1 MSESIGELLTEAAQR
16 LTDRVFDEMW
26 ADPFWQARFGD
37 RGARHTRQD
46 GNSHVQYLVQALAA
60 DDHRVFTTYARWL
73 RDVLCS
79 RGMCSRHL
87 ADNFTRLAAAV
98 DAEGWPERGRAI
110 AVLHAGAH
118 ALNHTNGDAGAIDL
132 ARAEVARA
140 ISSDGLLA
148 EHVLSYLSDAL
159 AFAQPTWLSGYAAF
173 AAKLHGIA
181 TTRGVLEHITHELGA
196 RLPQL
201 TPAPAGYLAAAA
213 GALA

>member
-1 MSESIGELLTEAAQR
+1 MSESIGELLTAAAQR

-37 RGARHTRQD
+37 RGARHTKQD
-46 GNSHVQYLVQALAA
+46 GSSHLQYLLQALAA

-87 ADNFTRLAAAV
+87 AENFTRLAAAV

-118 ALNHTNGDAGAIDL
+118 ALNHTSGDAGAIDL
-132 ARAEVARA
+132 ARADVSRA
-140 ISSDGLLA
+140 ISSDSLLA

-159 AFAQPTWLSGYAAF
+159 AFAQPTWLSGYATF
-173 AAKLHGIA
+173 AAKLHGPA
-181 TTRGVLEHITHELGA
+181 TTRGVIQRITHEIGA